1 MKQKVIDVKYRKDS
15 KTFPEWLKY
24 EVTILNE
31 DGTENKIP
39 AYGKDLQ
46 DALSRVVH
54 DTKVEKV
61 QRRTKRIPNMVWA
74 ALWFGYI
81 TALWFYSITLSNPY
95 TAISFSIGM
104 VAITLTVGYIS
115 TWFRKRNTIQAV
127 PEAIKGHYDN
137 AISSS
142 GSFNTNRM
150 SEK

>member
-61 QRRTKRIPNMVWA
+61 TKQANKFPWWGWAIVWFVYIGSVA
-74 ALWFGYI
+74 AITRYTSDDSGWVFG
-81 TALWFYSITLSNPY
+81 
-95 TAISFSIGM
+95 IGM
-104 VAITLTVGYIS
+104 IIPVVIVTLLNRWSIEQNKDRIE
-115 TWFRKRNTIQAV
+115 RKKR
-127 PEAIKGHYDN
+127 
-137 AISSS
+137 
-142 GSFNTNRM
+142 
-150 SEK
+150 